1 MQRKANRQQGKIAKL
16 AKMWDFTEFTDVIL
30 ENYSNHTEGVRQGG
44 DGSLRSLDELI
55 HEDGDIPSKENDINI
70 KE

>member
-1 MQRKANRQQGKIAKL
+1 
-16 AKMWDFTEFTDVIL
+16 MWDFTEFTDVIL